1 MRGKGAQGY
10 YWVSCHVVRIF
21 CEVMSHSA
29 INRSV
34 DKVRC
39 PRGKYL
45 FFPPKEF
52 SFTHL
57 SILSLS
63 ELALIILMTLF
74 LGGFL
79 AVF

>member
-34 DKVRC
+34 DKVSAL
-39 PRGKYL
+39 RGSIDTRESITNQYHVSVVGLKKYS
-45 FFPPKEF
+45 KTE
-52 SFTHL
+52 
-57 SILSLS
+57 
-63 ELALIILMTLF
+63 
-74 LGGFL
+74 
-79 AVF
+79 